1 MTRYLANS
9 VVSCRDEGEDGAL
22 LFNPD
27 LDGAA
32 LINPTGRLIWDI
44 LVLPHTVEEIS
55 LLLAEK
61 LNITDASVV
70 AKDVEAFLMTLLP
83 DYILVDGD

>member
-55 LLLAEK
+55 NLLAEK
-61 LNITDASVV
+61 LNIPDAFVV
-70 AKDVEAFLMTLLP
+70 AKDVEEFLKTLQP
-83 DYILVDGD
+83 DYILVDED

>member
-22 LFNPD
+22 LYNPD

-44 LVLPHTVEEIS
+44 LAKPRTLEEIS
-55 LLLAEK
+55 DLLAER
-61 LNITDASVV
+61 LGMPDVSVV
-70 AKDVEAFLMTLLP
+70 AKDVEEFIMTLQP
-83 DYILVDGD
+83 DFILVEGN

>member
-1 MTRYLANS
+1 MKRYMVNS

-27 LDGAA
+27 LDRAA
-32 LINPTGRLIWDI
+32 LINPTGRLIWD
-44 LVLPHTVEEIS
+44 VLARPHTVEEIAD
-55 LLLAEK
+55 LLAEN
-61 LNITDASVV
+61 LNISDTSVV
-70 AKDVEAFLMTLLP
+70 TKDVEEFLISLQP

>member
-27 LDGAA
+27 LDGEV
-32 LINPTGRLIWDI
+32 LINPTGQLIWDI
-44 LVLPHTVEEIS
+44 LILPRTVDEITN
-55 LLLAEK
+55 LLAEK

-70 AKDVEAFLMTLLP
+70 AKDVDAFLKTLQP
-83 DYILVDGD
+83 DYIMVDEG

>member
-32 LINPTGRLIWDI
+32 LINPAGQLIWDL
-44 LVLPHTVEEIS
+44 LVLPHTVEEITNF
-55 LLLAEK
+55 LAEK

-70 AKDVEAFLMTLLP
+70 ARDVDEFLKTLQP
-83 DYILVDGD
+83 DYILVDED

>member
-32 LINPTGRLIWDI
+32 FINPTGRLIWDI
-44 LVLPHTVEEIS
+44 LVLPHTVDEITNQ
-55 LLLAEK
+55 LAEK
-61 LNITDASVV
+61 LNMPDASVV
-70 AKDVEAFLMTLLP
+70 AKDVEEFLMTLQP
-83 DYILVDGD
+83 DFILVESD

>member
-44 LVLPHTVEEIS
+44 LVLPRSVEEITN
-55 LLLAEK
+55 LLAEK

-70 AKDVEAFLMTLLP
+70 ARDVDAFLKTLQP
-83 DYILVDGD
+83 DYILVDED

>member
-32 LINPTGRLIWDI
+32 LINPTGQLIWDI
-44 LVLPHTVEEIS
+44 LILPHTVEEITN
-55 LLLAEK
+55 LLAEK

-70 AKDVEAFLMTLLP
+70 ARDVEEFLKTLQP
-83 DYILVDGD
+83 DYILVDED

>member
-1 MTRYLANS
+1 MKRYMVNS

-27 LDGAA
+27 LDRAA
-32 LINPTGRLIWDI
+32 LINPTGRLIWDV
-44 LVLPHTVEEIS
+44 LALPHTVEEITN
-55 LLLAEK
+55 LLAEK

-70 AKDVEAFLMTLLP
+70 AKDVETFLETLQP
-83 DYILVDGD
+83 EYILVDED